1 MITATARPARRCAS
15 FRVSSLSEPEIL
27 TIRTPSG
34 ISGDMLV
41 AGLALMAQADRQ
53 ALDAM
58 VASLNLPDFSG
69 SVLIE
74 PVEVE
79 GISGWRAQVSLPDSH
94 DHRSYADIRKIIRA
108 SSLTPRARE
117 YAGGTFRILA
127 EAEGVVHSMPPEEV
141 TFHEVGALDSILDIC
156 LSAGLVDLLAPD
168 AIRCSPLPLCDG
180 EVQSA
185 HGLLT
190 SPAPAVQHLLR
201 DIPVYG
207 IDSWGETVTPT
218 ALAILKALK
227 TEFGLWPEMTVKR
240 TARVYGSRVLPNVP
254 NGAIFALGA
263 LNVGEKF
270 TPESQPQ

>member
-1 MITATARPARRCAS
+1 MVTAQPARRC
-15 FRVSSLSEPEIL
+15 VSSRASDLSEPRIL

-41 AGLALMAQADRQ
+41 TGLALMTQVDRQ
-53 ALDAM
+53 ALAAM
-58 VASLNLPDFSG
+58 VASLNLPDFTG
-69 SVLIE
+69 SVIIE

-79 GISGWRAQVSLPDSH
+79 GISGWRALVSLPNSH
-94 DHRSYADIRKIIRA
+94 DHRSYADISKIIQL
-108 SSLTPRARE
+108 SSMLLQARE
-117 YAGGTFRILA
+117 YAEATFRILA
-127 EAEGVVHSMPPEEV
+127 EAEGVVHNRPPEEI

-156 LSAGLVDLLAPD
+156 LSAALVDLLAPD
-168 AIRCSPLPLCDG
+168 HVRCSPLPLCDG

-190 SPAPAVQHLLR
+190 SPAPAVQHLLQ

-207 IDSWGETVTPT
+207 VDSWGETVTPT
-218 ALAILKALK
+218 ALAILKAIK

-240 TARVYGSRVLPNVP
+240 IARVYGSRILPNIP

-263 LNVGEKF
+263 GNTE
-270 TPESQPQ
+270 E